1 CIRTRNKVMGK
12 LEQFINHADSVENSD
27 NYRQAD
33 DDKIIAYDDALE
45 HGQDIQKSNATQ
57 NEAKQALQQL
67 INAETSLNGFE
78 RLNHARPRALEY
90 IKSLEKINNAQKSA
104 LEDKVTQSHDL
115 LELEHLVN
123 EGTNLNDIMGELA
136 NAIVNNYAPT

>member
-1 CIRTRNKVMGK
+1 MGK

-57 NEAKQALQQL
+57 K
-67 INAETSLNGFE
+67 
-78 RLNHARPRALEY
+78 
-90 IKSLEKINNAQKSA
+90 
-104 LEDKVTQSHDL
+104 
-115 LELEHLVN
+115 
-123 EGTNLNDIMGELA
+123 
-136 NAIVNNYAPT
+136 

>member
-1 CIRTRNKVMGK
+1 
-12 LEQFINHADSVENSD
+12 
-27 NYRQAD
+27 
-33 DDKIIAYDDALE
+33 
-45 HGQDIQKSNATQ
+45 
-57 NEAKQALQQL
+57 
-67 INAETSLNGFE
+67 
-78 RLNHARPRALEY
+78 EY

-136 NAIVNNYAPT
+136 NAIVNNYAPTKASINYINADNLRKDNFTQAIN

>member
-1 CIRTRNKVMGK
+1 MGK

-67 INAETSLNGFE
+67 INAENIVKWF
-78 RLNHARPRALEY
+78 RK
-90 IKSLEKINNAQKSA
+90 IKSC
-104 LEDKVTQSHDL
+104 
-115 LELEHLVN
+115 
-123 EGTNLNDIMGELA
+123 
-136 NAIVNNYAPT
+136 